1 MDYHHCCSLI
11 LGLTSFLLISFSTA
25 DDAAIMAK
33 LSTSISPTPST
44 WYGNNFCE
52 WKGIAC
58 DSFGFVVTINL
69 SHMSLNGTL
78 PSDLHSLRNLR
89 TLALQGNSLSGPL
102 PTLSNLA
109 FLEQVMLDGNNF
121 TSIPS
126 DLFYGLTILQIFSIS
141 DNSHLSPWSLP
152 NDLINSTNLR
162 TFQANQANIYGTIPD
177 IFGSLLYL
185 QNLSLSYNNLTGS
198 LPASFGGSQI
208 INLRLDNQLQGLSG
222 TLDVLSSMT
231 QLSQV
236 WLKGNAF
243 TGAIPDLSECTELSD
258 LQLGDN
264 QLTGLV
270 TDSIMSLPKLA
281 YINLQNN
288 KLQGPVPV
296 FGSVTLD
303 INLQNNS
310 FCLDKPGK
318 CDAQVTALLEVAGA
332 LGYPMSMAE
341 SWLGDDA
348 CDGRWDFVVCNSN
361 NSVTSVNFAKQN
373 FSGTISPAFG
383 NLTSLRMLSLN
394 DNNLTGSIPEVLTSL
409 PDLQLLDVSNNN
421 LSGPVPVFPTRVKF
435 SSDNNNLLSGKPI
448 PNHKI
453 NPSRVEF
460 SAGLV
465 IGIVISGVIFVI
477 VVVMFVSNKC
487 YRVNP
492 SKLQSKISVD
502 HSEIPSSKSGNLMIS
517 VQVLQQVTDNFSDE
531 KVLGRGGFGVVY
543 KGEFDDGTK
552 IAVKRMKTG
561 MKETKGM
568 NEFEVE
574 IAVLT
579 KVRHRHLVALLGY
592 CANDNERLLVYEY
605 MPQGT
610 LSQHLFKWREQKS
623 LPLSWKQRV
632 SIALDVGRGVE
643 YLHSLAQ
650 QSFIHR
656 DLKPANILLGDDMRA
671 KVADFGLVKN
681 APDGKYSIETRLA
694 GTFGYMAPEYSAAG
708 RVTTKVDVYSFGV
721 VLMQLITGRKALD
734 ETMPYESC
742 QLAAWFRRVPVTKE
756 NMVKYVDKALDTND
770 NETLESIFKVAELA
784 KHCTTRE
791 PFHRP
796 DMGYVVNILRPLFE
810 QWKPLRQEQEN
821 TYYRRH
827 MSLSQALQADDN
839 TSSTIDVFQ
848 PNSF

>member
-33 LSTSISPTPST
+33 LSTSISPTPSS
-44 WYGNNFCE
+44 WDRNNFCA
-52 WKGIAC
+52 WDGITC
-58 DSFGFVVTINL
+58 DRGSVIRINL

-78 PSDLHSLRNLR
+78 PSDLNSLPNLKNL
-89 TLALQGNSLSGPL
+89 TMQGNSLSGPL
-102 PTLSNLA
+102 PTLSKLA
-109 FLEQVMLDGNNF
+109 SLEHVILDGNNF

-126 DLFYGLTILQIFSIS
+126 DLFQGLTNLRSFSIS
-141 DNSHLSPWSLP
+141 DNLQLSPWSLP
-152 NDLINSTNLR
+152 NNLNDSANLQS
-162 TFQANQANIYGTIPD
+162 FQANQANIYGTIPD
-177 IFGSLLYL
+177 IFYSFPKL

-198 LPASFGGSQI
+198 LPASFHESRIQ
-208 INLRLDNQLQGLSG
+208 NLWLNNQLQGLSG

-231 QLSQV
+231 QISQV
-236 WLKGNAF
+236 WLEGNAF
-243 TGAIPDLSECTELSD
+243 TGAIPDLSKCTELFD
-258 LQLGDN
+258 LHLGDN

-270 TDSIMSLPKLA
+270 PDTIVSLPKLVN
-281 YINLQNN
+281 ITLKNN
-288 KLQGPVPV
+288 KLQGPLPV
-296 FGSVTLD
+296 FGSGVKVELGAST
-303 INLQNNS
+303 NS

-341 SWLGDDA
+341 SWLGDNA
-348 CDGRWDFVVCNSN
+348 CDRWEFVVCDLN
-361 NSVTSVNFAKQN
+361 NSVTRVNFAKQK
-373 FSGTISPAFG
+373 FSGTISPAFR

-394 DNNLTGSIPEVLTSL
+394 DNNLTGSIPDVLKSL
-409 PDLQLLDVSNNN
+409 PDLQLLNVSNNN
-421 LSGPVPVFPTRVKF
+421 LSGLVPVFPSRVKF
-435 SSDNNNLLSGKPI
+435 SSENNLLLGKPT
-448 PNHKI
+448 I
-453 NPSRVEF
+453 NENINTTYS
-460 SAGLV
+460 SGGLAGLV
-465 IGIVISGVIFVI
+465 TGIVISGVIFVI
-477 VVVMFVSNKC
+477 GVIMFVSYKC
-487 YRVNP
+487 YRVSP
-492 SKLQSKISVD
+492 SKLQSEKSVD
-502 HSEIPSSKSGNLMIS
+502 HSEIPSSKIGNVMIS

-543 KGEFDDGTK
+543 EGEFDDGTK

-568 NEFEVE
+568 NEFEAE

-643 YLHSLAQ
+643 YLHSMAQ

-656 DLKPANILLGDDMRA
+656 DLKPANILLDDDMRA

-681 APDGKYSIETRLA
+681 APDGKYSIDTRLA
-694 GTFGYMAPEYSAAG
+694 GTFGYLAPEYSATG

-756 NMVKYVDKALDTND
+756 NMVKYADKAVNTND

-796 DMGYVVNILRPLFE
+796 DMGYIVNVLRPLFE

-827 MSLSQALQADDN
+827 MSLPQALQAYDD
-839 TSSTIDVFQ
+839 TSSTIDVFKR
-848 PNSF
+848 NSF